1 MSETANG
8 TFASSEEWSPSDEE
22 REIAAKVLRYHNKRK
37 GILSDDTSEPTL
49 WWEIDV
55 LVRHHA
61 YEHAYKLETERLK
74 RTENWWIGLSLFILF
89 VMASVVVHDFQGT
102 GNKTLYQDS
111 SDLTAL
117 YLLFCAGRQWA
128 QDDDSEGMGVLFV
141 LAAVFAWGV
150 GGTFEAPAGFAGIA
164 GLYGVGIAI
173 SLIRYALRRWKGSK
187 EQSDGTDC

>member
-8 TFASSEEWSPSDEE
+8 TLPSSEEWSPSDEE
-22 REIAAKVLRYHNKRK
+22 RGIAAKVLRYHNKKR

-49 WWEIDV
+49 RWEIDA

-61 YEHAYKLETERLK
+61 SEYACKLETERLK
-74 RTENWWIGLSLFILF
+74 RTENWWIGLSLFILL
-89 VMASVVVHDFQGT
+89 VMASVAVHDFQGT
-102 GNKTLYQDS
+102 SNKILYQDS
-111 SDLTAL
+111 YDLTAL

-150 GGTFEAPAGFAGIA
+150 GGTFEGPAGFAGIA

-187 EQSDGTDC
+187 EQSDSSNY